1 MERDLLRGP
10 IKDMQPYSPPLEGRT
25 QEGYLRLDFNE
36 RTIPPHRLV
45 REAIGQYIG
54 RGEFQV
60 YPEYGDLDNV
70 VADYIGVK
78 SSEVI
83 TTNGSDQA
91 IDIIY
96 RALVEKDN
104 DVIVPAPTFA
114 MLEQSAHVE
123 GANIVA
129 PRYKGENLDFPF
141 DEVMAAIRPDE
152 IIPAEVRQLELRS
165 GEIMTI
171 QIKPAETKPGTKLVI
186 ICNPNNPTGT
196 TLSKDK
202 SEAIIK
208 KAKEAGAAVLVDE
221 AYHEFAPELTVVGL
235 IDKYDNLF
243 VTRSFSK
250 VMGISGLRAGCVVS
264 QGGNIKELR
273 KVRGPY
279 DINMAA
285 AAAMKALRNPEVVAD
300 MKAYIAEV
308 TGVSKPAV
316 EEFYRQNG
324 IRFIPS
330 GANFHLL
337 EDRDRHLTDFLKS
350 KGILIRPRSDPAGT
364 VRVSI
369 GTREDTRKYL
379 EAFQEYLTT
388 SK

>member
-1 MERDLLRGP
+1 MERDIFRGP
-10 IKDMQPYSPPLEGRT
+10 IKDMQPYNPPLEGRT
-25 QEGYLRLDFNE
+25 KEGYLRLDFNE
-36 RTIPPHRLV
+36 RTIPPHPLV
-45 REAIGQYIG
+45 KEAVGQYMG

-70 VADYIGVK
+70 IADYIGVK
-78 SSEVI
+78 LPEVI
-83 TTNGSDQA
+83 ATNGSDQA

-96 RALVEKDN
+96 RATVDREDG
-104 DVIVPAPTFA
+104 VILPVPTFA
-114 MLEQSAHVE
+114 MLEQSARIQ
-123 GANIVA
+123 GAKLVA

-141 DEVMAAIRPDE
+141 DEVMDAIKLG
-152 IIPAEVRQLELRS
+152 I
-165 GEIMTI
+165 
-171 QIKPAETKPGTKLVI
+171 KLVV

-208 KAKEAGAAVLVDE
+208 KAKEADAAVLVDE
-221 AYHEFAPELTVVGL
+221 AYSEFAAELTVVDL

-264 QGGNIKELR
+264 QEENIKELR
-273 KVRGPY
+273 KIRGPY

-285 AAAMKALRNPEVVAD
+285 AVAMKALRNPEVVD
-300 MKAYIAEV
+300 DIKKYVSEV
-308 TGVSKPAV
+308 MNVSKPLL

-324 IRFIPS
+324 IKFFPS
-330 GANFHLL
+330 GAGFHLL
-337 EDRDRHLTDFLKS
+337 EDKELYEFLES
-350 KGILIRPRSDPAGT
+350 KGILVRPRSDPHGT

-379 EAFQEYLTT
+379 ETLNEYL
-388 SK
+388 KIQRK

>member
-1 MERDLLRGP
+1 MSKEMFREPASNQR
-10 IKDMQPYSPPLEGRT
+10 IVKESIRKMKTYSPPLEGRT
-25 QEGYLRLDFNE
+25 KEGYLRLDFNE

-45 REAIGQYIG
+45 KEAVGQYMG

-60 YPEYGDLDNV
+60 YPEYGDLDKV

-83 TTNGSDQA
+83 ATNGSDQA

-96 RALVEKDN
+96 RALVEKGD
-104 DVIVPAPTFA
+104 DVIIPVPTFA
-114 MLEQSAHVE
+114 MLEQSAHIQ

-141 DEVMAAIRPDE
+141 DEVMSE
-152 IIPAEVRQLELRS
+152 
-165 GEIMTI
+165 
-171 QIKPAETKPGTKLVI
+171 IKPGVKLVI

-196 TLSKDK
+196 TLSRDK

-208 KAKEAGAAVLVDE
+208 KAKKVDAAVLVDE
-221 AYHEFAPELTVVGL
+221 AYSEFAPEFTVVDL
-235 IDKYDNLF
+235 IGKFDNLF

-264 QGGNIKELR
+264 QEGNIEELR
-273 KVRGPY
+273 KIRGPY
-279 DINMAA
+279 DVNMAA
-285 AAAMKALRNPEVVAD
+285 AAAMNALRHPEVVED
-300 MKAYIAEV
+300 IKKYISEV
-308 TGVSKPAV
+308 MEVSKPMLEA
-316 EEFYRQNG
+316 FYRENG
-324 IRFIPS
+324 IKFFPS
-330 GANFHLL
+330 GAGFHLI
-337 EDRDRHLTDFLKS
+337 DDKDGSIRAFLKS
-350 KGILIRPRSDPAGT
+350 KSTLVRPRSDPKGT

-379 EAFQEYLTT
+379 EAFQEYLKA
-388 SK
+388 SR

>member
-1 MERDLLRGP
+1 MVEIFRGP
-10 IKDMQPYSPPLEGRT
+10 IKDMQPYNPPLEGRT
-25 QEGYLRLDFNE
+25 KEGYLLLDFNE
-36 RTIPPHRLV
+36 RTIPPHPLV

-54 RGEFQV
+54 RGEYQK
-60 YPEYGDLDNV
+60 YPEYGDLDDV

-83 TTNGSDQA
+83 PTNGSDQA

-96 RALVEKDN
+96 RAFVEKAD

-114 MLEQSAHVE
+114 MLEQSAHIQ
-123 GANIVA
+123 GASIVA

-141 DEVMAAIRPDE
+141 DEVMAE
-152 IIPAEVRQLELRS
+152 ITS
-165 GEIMTI
+165 GV
-171 QIKPAETKPGTKLVI
+171 KLVI

-208 KAKEAGAAVLVDE
+208 KAKEVGAGVLVDE
-221 AYHEFAPELTVVGL
+221 AYSEFAPELTVVDL

-264 QGGNIKELR
+264 QEKNIKELR
-273 KVRGPY
+273 KIRGPY
-279 DINMAA
+279 DVNMAA
-285 AAAMKALRNPEVVAD
+285 AAAMKALRSPEVAAD
-300 MKAYIAEV
+300 IKAYISEV
-308 TGVSKPAV
+308 MDVSKPML
-316 EEFYRQNG
+316 EEFYTKNG
-324 IRFIPS
+324 IRFFPS
-330 GANFHLL
+330 GANFHLI
-337 EDRDRHLTDFLKS
+337 EDRDRHITDFLKS
-350 KGILIRPRSDPAGT
+350 KGILIRPRSDPPGT

-379 EAFQEYLTT
+379 EALQEYLGAP
-388 SK
+388 K

>member
-1 MERDLLRGP
+1 MERGIFRGS
-10 IKDMQPYSPPLEGRT
+10 IKDMQPYNPPLEGRT

-54 RGEFQV
+54 RGEYQV
-60 YPEYGDLDNV
+60 YPEYGDLNNV
-70 VADYIGVK
+70 IADYVGVK

-83 TTNGSDQA
+83 ATNGSDQA

-96 RALVEKDN
+96 RLLVEKGDN
-104 DVIVPAPTFA
+104 VIVPAPTFA
-114 MLEQSAHVE
+114 MLEQSAHVQ

-129 PRYKGENLDFPF
+129 PRYKGETLDFPF
-141 DEVMAAIRPDE
+141 DEVMAE
-152 IIPAEVRQLELRS
+152 
-165 GEIMTI
+165 
-171 QIKPAETKPGTKLVI
+171 IKPGVKLVI

-208 KAKEAGAAVLVDE
+208 KAEEAGAGVLVDE
-221 AYHEFAPELTVVGL
+221 AYHEFAPDLTVVDL
-235 IDKYDNLF
+235 IDKYNNLF

-250 VMGISGLRAGCVVS
+250 VMGISGLRAGSVVS
-264 QGGNIKELR
+264 QEDNIKELN
-273 KVRGPY
+273 KIRGPY
-279 DINMAA
+279 DINMPA

-300 MKAYIAEV
+300 MKAYISEV
-308 TGVSKPAV
+308 MDVSKPAL
-316 EEFYRQNG
+316 EEFYRRNG
-324 IRFIPS
+324 VRFIPS

-337 EDRDRHLTDFLKS
+337 EDKDRALTNFLKT
-350 KGILIRPRSDPAGT
+350 KGILIRPRSDPSGT

-369 GTREDTRKYL
+369 GAREDTRKYV
-379 EAFQEYLTT
+379 EAFQEFLSA